1 MMSRFVKPLVLG
13 GVAAAAVFSLSGC
26 GKKPDAPAPSASAP
40 VKSSA
45 TVPTSPEWPAFRGLN
60 LGHAQALPNTDASK
74 ITLTKLWKIETPTG
88 FSSFSIAGDKAYT
101 IVKRDV
107 DGNPTEVLVALDAA
121 SGKEAWA
128 APLTIMNKYDG
139 GGDAGTPDNKG
150 GDGPR
155 STPTV
160 NDGLVYAIDA
170 NLGVYAFD
178 AASGKPVWKRDVMKD
193 NAGVQIKWQN
203 AASPVIDGGILLMCG
218 GGPGQALLG
227 LNKKTGDVVWKG
239 EDDKMTHATPVL
251 ADIHGVHQCVFFTQT
266 GLVAVDPQKGTVLW
280 RAEFPYKVST
290 AASPVVFEDIV
301 YCSAG
306 YGVGAGAFKISKN
319 GSTFAAA
326 PLWRR
331 ENECFNHWSTP
342 VLKDGHLYG
351 MFSFKEYGSGPV
363 ACVDIRTGKDMWKQE
378 GFGPGQVI
386 LSGDTVIALSDK
398 GEVVFLKADPSGYKE
413 LKREDLLDGK
423 VWSYPSLAHN
433 RLFARSTVEGGCWE
447 LK

>member
-1 MMSRFVKPLVLG
+1 MMSRLVKPLVLG
-13 GVAAAAVFSLSGC
+13 GVTVAAVIVHAALPPRAGTP
-26 GKKPDAPAPSASAP
+26 GAA
-40 VKSSA
+40 
-45 TVPTSPEWPAFRGLN
+45 EWPAFRGAKN
-60 LGHAQALPNTDASK
+60 GNAPALPVADAGK
-74 ITLTKLWKIETPTG
+74 IKLTKTWKVETPTG
-88 FSSFSIAGDKAYT
+88 FSSFAVAAGKAFT
-101 IVKRDV
+101 IVKREV
-107 DGNPTEVLVALDAA
+107 DGNPSEVLVALAA
-121 SGKEAWA
+121 KDGTEAWS
-128 APLTIMNKYDG
+128 APLTILNKYDG
-139 GGDAGTPDNKG
+139 GGDSGAPDNKG

-160 NDGLVYAIDA
+160 SDGVVYAIDA

-178 AASGKPVWKRDVMKD
+178 AATGKSLWKRDVMKE

-203 AASPVIDGGILLMCG
+203 AASPVIDGDVLLMCG
-218 GGPGQALLG
+218 GGSGQALLG

-239 EDDKMTHATPVL
+239 EDDKMTHATPVI
-251 ADIHGVHQCVFFTQT
+251 ADILGVHQCIFFTQA

-280 RAEFPYKVST
+280 RAEFPFKVST

-306 YGVGAGAFKISKN
+306 YGVGAGAFKISKS
-319 GSTFAAA
+319 GASMSAA

-342 VLKDGHLYG
+342 VLKDGYLYG

-363 ACVDIRTGKDMWKQE
+363 ACVDIRTGKDMWKE
-378 GFGPGQVI
+378 PGFGPGQVI

-398 GEVVFLKADPSGYKE
+398 GEVVFIKAQPTGYKE
-413 LKREDLLDGK
+413 LKREDILEGK
-423 VWSYPSLAHN
+423 VWSYPVLAYNH
-433 RLFARSTVEGGCWE
+433 LFARSTVEGGCWE

>member
-1 MMSRFVKPLVLG
+1 MMTRFVKPLVLG
-13 GVAAAAVFSLSGC
+13 GVAVAAVLVQGALPPRPGTAAAA
-26 GKKPDAPAPSASAP
+26 D
-40 VKSSA
+40 
-45 TVPTSPEWPAFRGLN
+45 WPAFRGTN
-60 LGHAQALPNTDASK
+60 NGNAPALPVRDLSK
-74 ITLTKLWKIETPTG
+74 VQISKLWKVETPLG
-88 FSSFSIAGDKAYT
+88 FSSFSVAGDKAYT
-101 IVKRDV
+101 IVKRDM
-107 DGNPTEVLVALDAA
+107 DGNPTEVLVALDVR

-128 APLTIMNKYDG
+128 APLAIMNKYDG
-139 GGDAGTPDNKG
+139 GGDSGTPDNKG

-160 NDGLVYAIDA
+160 NDGVVYAIDA

-178 AASGKPVWKRDVMKD
+178 AATGKSVWKRDVMKD

-203 AASPVIDGGILLMCG
+203 AASPVIDGDILLMCG

-239 EDDKMTHATPVL
+239 EDDKMTHATPIL
-251 ADIHGVHQCVFFTQT
+251 ADILGVHQCIFFTQK
-266 GLVAVDPQKGTVLW
+266 GLVGVDPQKGTVLW

-306 YGVGAGAFKISKN
+306 YGVGAGAFKISKS
-319 GSTFAAA
+319 GSSLSAA

-342 VLKDGHLYG
+342 VMKDGYLYG
-351 MFSFKEYGSGPV
+351 MFSFKEYGTGPV

-386 LSGDTVIALSDK
+386 LSGDTVVALSDK
-398 GEVVFLKADPSGYKE
+398 GEVVFIKAESSGYTE

-423 VWSYPSLAHN
+423 VWSYPVLAYN